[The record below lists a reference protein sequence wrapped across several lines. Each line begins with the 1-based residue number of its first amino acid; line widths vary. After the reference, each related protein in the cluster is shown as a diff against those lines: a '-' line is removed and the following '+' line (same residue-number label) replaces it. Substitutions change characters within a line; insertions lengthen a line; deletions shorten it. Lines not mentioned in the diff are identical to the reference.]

1 MFQIQFA
8 TMPIRNGETKS
19 WYFESSI
26 INVEVA
32 LKAFSGNNVSCRVV
46 SVSGREVKITASSD
60 TNNPMEVLIIAMVE
74 S

>member
-1 MFQIQFA
+1 MFQVQFA
-8 TMPIRNGETKS
+8 TLPIRNGETKN
-19 WYFESSI
+19 WHFESQI

-46 SVSGREVKITASSD
+46 GVSGREVTVTASSD
-60 TNNPMEVLIIAMVE
+60 TDKPMEVLIIALVE